1 MIAMVGLPARG
12 KTFTARKLT
21 GYLGWLGYAT
31 RSFNVGE
38 RRRRVLG
45 PGQDHAFFD
54 PANRTATE
62 EREALTDATLDEAF
76 DWIRPEGRVAIFDAT
91 NGTRE
96 RRARIRERCAREDI
110 DLLFVELLEGDAAV
124 IAENVRET
132 KLSSPDYA
140 GVDTAEALR
149 DFRARIAHY
158 ESVYRTLSADEGSWI
173 RIESRGRTV
182 VIHEVHGW
190 IPGRIVSFLTNV
202 QVTRRPIWLTRH
214 GESEFNRAGRIGG
227 DAPLSPTGLEFAA
240 QLARHVEENAAAL
253 AELDVWTSTLQR
265 TSQTV
270 APLCAGLGLDFGSWK
285 GLDEIDSGICDGM
298 TYEEIAESMPEEFE
312 ARRLDKLRY
321 RYPGGESY
329 EDVIQRLDRVIVEL
343 ERYRTPVLVVAHR
356 AVLRAL
362 YAYFV
367 QLPLE
372 KVPHLDMPLHTII
385 KLTPTAYGCDEE
397 WEKLPVPGAQ
407 GAPKP
412 GALRAPKPG
421 A

>member
-1 MIAMVGLPARG
+1 MSLPRRGRKYLIAMVGLPARG

-45 PGQDHAFFD
+45 PGQDHDFFD
-54 PANRTATE
+54 PGNRDATTQ
-62 EREALTDATLDEAF
+62 REALTHDTLDEAF
-76 DWIRPEGRVAIFDAT
+76 AWLRREGRVAIFDAT
-91 NGTRE
+91 NGTRQ
-96 RRARIRERCAREDI
+96 RRSRIRERCTREDVE
-110 DLLFVELLEGDAAV
+110 LLFVELFESDPSV
-124 IAENVRET
+124 IEENVRET
-132 KLSSPDYA
+132 KLSSPDYID
-140 GVDTAEALR
+140 VDTATALR

-158 ESVYRTLSADEGSWI
+158 QSVYSALEDRDGSWI
-173 RIESRGRTV
+173 RIEHRGQTV

-190 IPGRIVSFLTNV
+190 VPGRVVSFLTNLE
-202 QVTRRPIWLTRH
+202 VTQRPIWLTRH

-227 DAPLSPTGLEFAA
+227 DAPLSPTGHAFA
-240 QLARHVEENAAAL
+240 RAL
-253 AELDVWTSTLQR
+253 AEHVREHAAELRDLDVWTSTLRR
-265 TSQTV
+265 TIQTA
-270 APLCAGLGLDFGSWK
+270 APLGLDSGQWK
-285 GLDEIDSGICDGM
+285 ALDEIDSGVCDGM
-298 TYEEIAESMPEEFE
+298 TYEEIAARMPDELE

-329 EDVIQRLDRVIVEL
+329 EDVIQRLDRVIVEI

-372 KVPHLDMPLHTII
+372 RVPYVEMPLHTVIE
-385 KLTPTAYGCDEE
+385 LTPTAYGCQQERSE
-397 WEKLPVPGAQ
+397 LEVPKA
-407 GAPKP
+407 
-412 GALRAPKPG
+412 
-421 A
+421 